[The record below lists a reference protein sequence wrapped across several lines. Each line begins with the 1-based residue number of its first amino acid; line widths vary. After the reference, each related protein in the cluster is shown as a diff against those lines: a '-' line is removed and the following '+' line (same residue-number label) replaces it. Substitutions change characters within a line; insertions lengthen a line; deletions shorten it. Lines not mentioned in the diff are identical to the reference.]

1 MLYLRLH
8 WNTKTTQRFRCNS
21 LGLSYHCSLF
31 HIQRDV
37 MSLWVLY
44 SPIDGFKLRW
54 DYHLRFIM
62 DNIIYRYNARRDFQF
77 RTWWASQKLAHTVC
91 PKVSSRTPCP
101 SGVGSMSRGGVR
113 LWAPV
118 LGFSMQSTGFSRLG
132 VQPWIQDPYMGPPR
146 RIQWYVT
153 NINIFW
159 GKLWKKMKI
168 NNSDNKKNLK

>member
-101 SGVGSMSRGGVR
+101 SGGVKGWCAVVGAGFGVFHAINR
-113 LWAPV
+113 FFKVRCATLD
-118 LGFSMQSTGFSRLG
+118 TGPIHGS
-132 VQPWIQDPYMGPPR
+132 
-146 RIQWYVT
+146 
-153 NINIFW
+153 
-159 GKLWKKMKI
+159 
-168 NNSDNKKNLK
+168 S